1 MIGVFKGSPND
12 ARSHVVDDSAKSVE
26 HVQQVA
32 GPQVPELEAV
42 VFLFGG
48 IARSLEP
55 IHRRLEVGVDP
66 TAGLTA
72 FQVRAH
78 GKVAI
83 RGR

>member
-1 MIGVFKGSPND
+1 MSQF
-12 ARSHVVDDSAKSVE
+12 
-26 HVQQVA
+26 QVA
-32 GPQVPELEAV
+32 GPQVPDLEAV